1 MPNIYVARRIMPQAI
16 SELRSSFELTLHDSE
31 SPPPRDEVLSGSV
44 GKDGLLVMSN
54 DLVDAEL
61 LDTAGPALRV
71 VANYAVGYDNV
82 DLDAATE
89 RGVIVTNTPGV
100 LTRATA
106 ELTIAL
112 VLDLLRRISEGDRL
126 IRARTP
132 WLWSPTFMLGHGLAG
147 RTLGVVGL
155 GRIGREVAR
164 LAEAFD
170 MRIVY
175 SSPRLADGAPYKR
188 LALDELLETADV
200 VSLHCP
206 LTDETR
212 HLVGAAALRLMK
224 RTAVLVNTTRG
235 PVVDEGALVDALREG
250 EIAGAALD
258 VYEREPD
265 VHQGLLELENV
276 VLAPHLGSATA
287 EAREAMGMLCVGG
300 LRAVLL
306 ENRCPENALNPDSWQ
321 ARV

>member
-1 MPNIYVARRIMPQAI
+1 M
-16 SELRSSFELTLHDSE
+16 
-31 SPPPRDEVLSGSV
+31 
-44 GKDGLLVMSN
+44 
-54 DLVDAEL
+54 DAEL

-89 RGVIVTNTPGV
+89 RGVVVTNTPGV

-175 SSPRLADGAPYKR
+175 SSPRLVAGAPYKR
-188 LALDELLETADV
+188 LALDELLGTADV

-206 LTDETR
+206 LTD
-212 HLVGAAALRLMK
+212 G
-224 RTAVLVNTTRG
+224 
-235 PVVDEGALVDALREG
+235 DAGIWSMRPRFG
-250 EIAGAALD
+250 
-258 VYEREPD
+258 
-265 VHQGLLELENV
+265 
-276 VLAPHLGSATA
+276 
-287 EAREAMGMLCVGG
+287 
-300 LRAVLL
+300 
-306 ENRCPENALNPDSWQ
+306 
-321 ARV
+321 

>member
-1 MPNIYVARRIMPQAI
+1 MQSATTT
-16 SELRSSFELTLHDSE
+16 STLT
-31 SPPPRDEVLSGSV
+31 R
-44 GKDGLLVMSN
+44 
-54 DLVDAEL
+54 
-61 LDTAGPALRV
+61 
-71 VANYAVGYDNV
+71 
-82 DLDAATE
+82 ATE

-132 WLWSPTFMLGHGLAG
+132 WLWSPTFMLGQACRTNAG
-147 RTLGVVGL
+147 CRRPRSHRLG
-155 GRIGREVAR
+155 VAR

-175 SSPRLADGAPYKR
+175 SSPRLAAGAPYKR

-212 HLVGAAALRLMK
+212 HLVGAQPRFA
-224 RTAVLVNTTRG
+224 
-235 PVVDEGALVDALREG
+235 
-250 EIAGAALD
+250 
-258 VYEREPD
+258 
-265 VHQGLLELENV
+265 
-276 VLAPHLGSATA
+276 
-287 EAREAMGMLCVGG
+287 
-300 LRAVLL
+300 
-306 ENRCPENALNPDSWQ
+306 
-321 ARV
+321 